1 VSDVTTSAKVD
12 ETQTA
17 TLTMKPALKKSRIGL
32 WVALVLFVLI
42 AGVSAFLWYEYHAI
56 TKLQHALT
64 EQAAAHEIK
73 RNALEAKFAE
83 SLAQQT
89 KQVQSDV
96 TELTQRVDS
105 TSSKVLGL
113 ANMSRDDWKLA
124 EVDYLLRMAN
134 QRILMEHE
142 ATNSLALAQSANG
155 ILAELQNADL
165 FTARKKLTEEIE
177 ALKMASKVDREGI
190 YLQLL
195 AITQQIENLPLI
207 EPLFEEDEE
216 TIAAMEQGE
225 ELPPQTFWQR
235 VQNVGKHAWQKLSI
249 YVRVR
254 DQGRRVDAI
263 LPPEDQMYLKQNLRL
278 MLEQAQI
285 GLLREEQHVYQASL
299 DKAQNWIRDYY
310 PLNDQAQIVLND
322 LEQLKKSNVQQPLP
336 DFTGLAAM
344 EAINEE
350 TDCLHSMC
358 SFISALGHGR
368 YFARCRLCVSDS
380 WPKIARNKFM
390 VCVFRRCSNCT

>member
-1 VSDVTTSAKVD
+1 VSDITTSALAD
-12 ETQTA
+12 ETQT
-17 TLTMKPALKKSRIGL
+17 TNLKTNLTTKKSRVGL
-32 WVALVLFVLI
+32 WVSFVLLILI

-56 TKLQHALT
+56 KKLQN
-64 EQAAAHEIK
+64 EAAALVP
-73 RNALEAKFAE
+73 ALEAKRKALE
-83 SLAQQT
+83 AKVTDELSAQT
-89 KQVQSDV
+89 KQVQGDI
-96 TELTQRVDS
+96 TELTQRLDS
-105 TSSKVLGL
+105 TTSKVLAL
-113 ANMSRDDWKLA
+113 TNLNRDDWKLA

-142 ATNSLALAQSANG
+142 AVNSLALAESANG
-155 ILAELQNADL
+155 VLAELQNADL
-165 FTARKKLTEEIE
+165 FPARKKLTEEIE
-177 ALKMASKVDREGI
+177 ALKLANKVDREGI

-195 AITQQIENLPLI
+195 AITQQIESLPLI

-216 TIAAMEQGE
+216 TIAALDQGE
-225 ELPPQTFWQR
+225 EPASRTIWQR
-235 VQNVGKHAWQKLSI
+235 IKAMGAGAWHKLSV

-310 PLNDQAQIVLND
+310 PLNEQAQIVLND

-336 DFTGLAAM
+336 DFTGSAALVKEYLRQKDRM
-344 EAINEE
+344 
-350 TDCLHSMC
+350 
-358 SFISALGHGR
+358 SFSRHGG
-368 YFARCRLCVSDS
+368 
-380 WPKIARNKFM
+380 N
-390 VCVFRRCSNCT
+390 

>member
-12 ETQTA
+12 ETQAA
-17 TLTMKPALKKSRIGL
+17 TLNVKPAVKKSRIGV
-32 WVALVLFVLI
+32 WVALVLLILI
-42 AGVSAFLWYEYHAI
+42 AGVSAFLWYEYRAI
-56 TKLQHALT
+56 TKLQNALVT
-64 EQAAAHEIK
+64 QAAANETK
-73 RNALEAKFAE
+73 RKALEAKIAE
-83 SLAQQT
+83 DLAQQT

-96 TELTQRVDS
+96 TELTQRLDS

-142 ATNSLALAQSANG
+142 ATNSLALAQSANS

-177 ALKMASKVDREGI
+177 ALKLASKVDREGI

-225 ELPPQTFWQR
+225 ELPPQTLWQR

-336 DFTGLAAM
+336 DFTGSAAM
-344 EAINEE
+344 VKEYLRQKDRLAF
-350 TDCLHSMC
+350 SR
-358 SFISALGHGR
+358 HGG
-368 YFARCRLCVSDS
+368 
-380 WPKIARNKFM
+380 NQ
-390 VCVFRRCSNCT
+390 

>member
-1 VSDVTTSAKVD
+1 MSDVNTSVQAD
-12 ETQTA
+12 ETQAASVKMNVT
-17 TLTMKPALKKSRIGL
+17 TKKSRIGL
-32 WVALVLFVLI
+32 WVMLVLLVLL
-42 AGVSAFLWYEYHAI
+42 AGVSTFLWYEYQAI
-56 TKLQHALT
+56 SKLQNALAT
-64 EQAAAHEIK
+64 QTAVNETK
-73 RNALEAKFAE
+73 RKALEAKVAE
-83 SLAQQT
+83 DLALQT
-89 KQVQSDV
+89 KQMQGDV
-96 TELTQRVDS
+96 TELTQRLDS
-105 TSSKVLGL
+105 TTSKVLAL
-113 ANMSRDDWKLA
+113 TNFSRDDWKLT

-142 ATNSLALAQSANG
+142 ASNSLALAQSANG
-155 ILAELQNADL
+155 VLAELQNADL
-165 FTARKKLTEEIE
+165 FPARKKLSEEIE
-177 ALKMASKVDREGI
+177 ALKLASKVDREGI

-216 TIAAMEQGE
+216 TIAALDQGE
-225 ELPPQTFWQR
+225 EPVSPTVWAR
-235 VQNVGKHAWQKLSI
+235 IKNVGARVWHKLSI

-322 LEQLKKSNVQQPLP
+322 LDQLKKSNVQQPLP
-336 DFTGLAAM
+336 DFTGSAALVKEYLRQKDRLAF
-344 EAINEE
+344 
-350 TDCLHSMC
+350 SR
-358 SFISALGHGR
+358 HGG
-368 YFARCRLCVSDS
+368 
-380 WPKIARNKFM
+380 N
-390 VCVFRRCSNCT
+390 

>member
-1 VSDVTTSAKVD
+1 MSDVTTSTKVD

-17 TLTMKPALKKSRIGL
+17 TITKRPAVKKSRLGL
-32 WVALVLFVLI
+32 WVALVLLVLI

-56 TKLQHALT
+56 TKLQHALVT
-64 EQAAAHEIK
+64 QAAANETK
-73 RNALEAKFAE
+73 RKALEAKFAE
-83 SLAQQT
+83 DLAAQS
-89 KQVQSDV
+89 KQLQGDV
-96 TELTQRVDS
+96 TELTQRLDS

-113 ANMSRDDWKLA
+113 TNMSRDDWKLA

-177 ALKMASKVDREGI
+177 ALKLASKVDREGI

-216 TIAAMEQGE
+216 TIAAMEEGDE
-225 ELPPQTFWQR
+225 PEAQTFWQR
-235 VQNVGKHAWQKLSI
+235 VERVGKNVWHKLSI

-336 DFTGLAAM
+336 DFTGSAAM
-344 EAINEE
+344 VKEYLRQKDRLAF
-350 TDCLHSMC
+350 SR
-358 SFISALGHGR
+358 HGG
-368 YFARCRLCVSDS
+368 AQ
-380 WPKIARNKFM
+380 
-390 VCVFRRCSNCT
+390 

>member
-1 VSDVTTSAKVD
+1 MSDVTTSTKVD

-17 TLTMKPALKKSRIGL
+17 TLKLKPAVKKSRIGW
-32 WVALVLFVLI
+32 WVALVLLVLI
-42 AGVSAFLWYEYHAI
+42 AGISAFLWYEYHAI
-56 TKLQHALT
+56 AKLQNALAA
-64 EQAAAHEIK
+64 QASAHENK
-73 RNALEAKFAE
+73 RKALETKFAE
-83 SLAQQT
+83 DLAAQS

-96 TELTQRVDS
+96 TELTQRLDS

-113 ANMSRDDWKLA
+113 TNMSRDDWKLA

-177 ALKMASKVDREGI
+177 ALKLASKVDREGI

-216 TIAAMEQGE
+216 TIAAMEQAE
-225 ELPPQTFWQR
+225 EPEAQSFWQR
-235 VQNVGKHAWQKLSI
+235 VERVGENVWHKLSI

-336 DFTGLAAM
+336 DFTGSAAM
-344 EAINEE
+344 VKEYLRQKDRLAF
-350 TDCLHSMC
+350 SR
-358 SFISALGHGR
+358 HGG
-368 YFARCRLCVSDS
+368 
-380 WPKIARNKFM
+380 NQ
-390 VCVFRRCSNCT
+390 

>member
-1 VSDVTTSAKVD
+1 MSDLNTSAPTDSAQIAPVKIN
-12 ETQTA
+12 
-17 TLTMKPALKKSRIGL
+17 PPLKKSRIGL
-32 WVALVLFVLI
+32 WIAVVLFLLV
-42 AGVSAFLWYEYHAI
+42 AGVSAFLWYQYQAI
-56 TKLQHALT
+56 NKLQAT
-64 EQAAAHEIK
+64 IK
-73 RNALEAKFAE
+73 SQSTLNDNQRKALEAKVADDFAT
-83 SLAQQT
+83 QT
-89 KQVQSDV
+89 KQVQGDI
-96 TELTQRVDS
+96 TELTQRLDS
-105 TSSKVLGL
+105 TTSKVLAL
-113 ANMSRDDWKLA
+113 TNLNRDDWKLA

-142 ATNSLALAQSANG
+142 AVNSLALAESANG
-155 ILAELQNADL
+155 VLAELQNADL
-165 FTARKKLTEEIE
+165 FPARKKLTEEIE
-177 ALKMASKVDREGI
+177 ALKLANKVDREGI

-216 TIAAMEQGE
+216 TIAALNDSE
-225 ELPPQTFWQR
+225 EAPTPSLWQS
-235 VQNVGKHAWQKLSI
+235 VKNVSKAAWHKLSI

-322 LEQLKKSNVQQPLP
+322 LDQLKKSNVQQPLP
-336 DFTGLAAM
+336 DFTGSAALVKEYLRQKDRM
-344 EAINEE
+344 AF
-350 TDCLHSMC
+350 SR
-358 SFISALGHGR
+358 HGG
-368 YFARCRLCVSDS
+368 
-380 WPKIARNKFM
+380 N
-390 VCVFRRCSNCT
+390 

>member
-1 VSDVTTSAKVD
+1 MSSSKRDEMQAPLSA
-12 ETQTA
+12 Q
-17 TLTMKPALKKSRIGL
+17 KKSRMGA
-32 WVALVLFVLI
+32 WMTLVLLALI
-42 AGVSAFLWYEYHAI
+42 AGAGVFVWHQYNAI
-56 TKLQHALT
+56 TSL
-64 EQAAAHEIK
+64 QAALATQASANEARGK
-73 RNALEAKFAE
+73 KLEAKIAE
-83 SLAQQT
+83 DLAAHN
-89 KQVQSDV
+89 KQLQGDL
-96 TELTQRVDS
+96 TELTQRLDS
-105 TSSKVLGL
+105 TSSKVLSL
-113 ANMSRDDWKLA
+113 SSMSRDDWKLA

-155 ILAELQNADL
+155 ILADLQNADL
-165 FTARKKLTEEIE
+165 FGARKKLSEEIE
-177 ALKMASKVDREGI
+177 ALKLANKVDREGI

-195 AITQQIENLPLI
+195 AITQQIESLPLI

-216 TIAAMEQGE
+216 SIAAMEQSDTPE
-225 ELPPQTFWQR
+225 AQTFWQG
-235 VQNVGKHAWQKLSI
+235 VQQVGVNIWHKLSI

-336 DFTGLAAM
+336 DFTGSAAM
-344 EAINEE
+344 VKEYLRQKDRLAF
-350 TDCLHSMC
+350 SR
-358 SFISALGHGR
+358 HGG
-368 YFARCRLCVSDS
+368 
-380 WPKIARNKFM
+380 NQ
-390 VCVFRRCSNCT
+390 

>member
-1 VSDVTTSAKVD
+1 VSDVNTSAPAD
-12 ETQTA
+12 ATQA
-17 TLTMKPALKKSRIGL
+17 TTTQHFPRVKKSRTGL
-32 WVALVLFVLI
+32 WVALVLLLLI
-42 AGVSAFLWYEYHAI
+42 AGVSAFLWYQFQAI
-56 TKLQHALT
+56 NKLQSAIAN
-64 EQAAAHEIK
+64 QAVASETK
-73 RNALEAKFAE
+73 RTALEAKVADD
-83 SLAQQT
+83 LAAQSKQT
-89 KQVQSDV
+89 QSEV
-96 TELTQRVDS
+96 TELTQRLDS
-105 TSSKVLGL
+105 TSSKVLAL
-113 ANMSRDDWKLA
+113 TSMSHDEWKLA

-142 ATNSLALAQSANG
+142 ATNSLALAQSANSV
-155 ILAELQNADL
+155 LAELQNADL
-165 FTARKKLTEEIE
+165 FPARKKLTEEIE
-177 ALKMASKVDREGI
+177 ALKLANKVDREGI

-207 EPLFEEDEE
+207 EPLFEEDDEAVSALDE
-216 TIAAMEQGE
+216 GE
-225 ELPPQTFWQR
+225 EAASPTVWQSVKNMSKR
-235 VQNVGKHAWQKLSI
+235 AWHKLSA

-336 DFTGLAAM
+336 DFSGSAALVKEYLRQKDRLAF
-344 EAINEE
+344 
-350 TDCLHSMC
+350 SR
-358 SFISALGHGR
+358 HGG
-368 YFARCRLCVSDS
+368 
-380 WPKIARNKFM
+380 N
-390 VCVFRRCSNCT
+390 

>member
-1 VSDVTTSAKVD
+1 MSDVTTSTKVD

-17 TLTMKPALKKSRIGL
+17 TMSKKPAQKKSRLGI
-32 WVALVLFVLI
+32 WVALVLLVLI

-56 TKLQHALT
+56 TKLQNALVT
-64 EQAAAHEIK
+64 QAAVNETK
-73 RNALEAKFAE
+73 RKALEAKFAE
-83 SLAQQT
+83 DLALQS
-89 KQVQSDV
+89 KQVQGDV
-96 TELTQRVDS
+96 TELTQRLDS
-105 TSSKVLGL
+105 ASSKILGL
-113 ANMSRDDWKLA
+113 TNMSRDDWKLA

-165 FTARKKLTEEIE
+165 FSARKKLTEEIE
-177 ALKMASKVDREGI
+177 ALKLASKVDREGI

-216 TIAAMEQGE
+216 TIAAMEEGE
-225 ELPPQTFWQR
+225 EPEAQTLWQR
-235 VQNVGKHAWQKLSI
+235 MQRVGKNVWHKLSI

-336 DFTGLAAM
+336 DFTGSAAM
-344 EAINEE
+344 VKEYLRQK
-350 TDCLHSMC
+350 D
-358 SFISALGHGR
+358 
-368 YFARCRLCVSDS
+368 RLAFS
-380 WPKIARNKFM
+380 RQGGGQ
-390 VCVFRRCSNCT
+390 